1 MTTHRDA
8 LRELAEA
15 RPARLT
21 PDAPPSDPVVFTAH
35 PQETRG
41 LPTRRLVLAG
51 GALVAAAAVGV
62 TAVVLPEAARPPADT
77 ATSAA
82 PAPQTASDWLLVA
95 ATSSATAPS
104 RSGRYWVYRSEEAA
118 KDHPTLVIEQWLTTM
133 ERAPSAA
140 YFQDPAT
147 GAWSRRNMAGHTAA
161 NNFLLG
167 GQGRSAQAI
176 AALPSEPDKLKA
188 KLLTWYPGGGAVDG
202 DQADFLFYSASA
214 LVMNLPARPEVR
226 SAAYRM
232 LAGVP
237 GITALGRVTD
247 PAGRTGIAVAI
258 SHRGDGGA
266 QGQVRLII
274 DPTTGSALAQE
285 RWTDGVRSSYTALL
299 TAGWSD
305 EDLPSAA
312 DIH

>member
-15 RPARLT
+15 RPGRLT
-21 PDAPPSDPVVFTAH
+21 PDAPPADPIAFTAH
-35 PQETRG
+35 PQQTRG

-62 TAVVLPEAARPPADT
+62 TAIVVPKATQPPADT
-77 ATSAA
+77 ATAAGPA
-82 PAPQTASDWLLVA
+82 PAPQTAQDWLLVA
-95 ATSSATAPS
+95 ATSSATAPA
-104 RSGRYWVYRSEEAA
+104 RAGRYWVYRSEEAA
-118 KDHPTLVIEQWLTTM
+118 KDHPTLVIEQWLSTVD
-133 ERAPSAA
+133 RAPTAA
-140 YFQDPAT
+140 YFRDPVS
-147 GAWSRRNMAGHTAA
+147 GAWSRRDMQGHSAA

-176 AALPSEPDKLKA
+176 AALPADPDKLKA
-188 KLLTWYPGGGAVDG
+188 KLLTWYAGGDG

-214 LVMNLPARPEVR
+214 LVLSLPARPQVR

-247 PAGRTGIAVAI
+247 AAGRTGIAVAI
-258 SHRGDGGA
+258 SHRGDSGA

-274 DPTTGSALAQE
+274 DPTTGAALAQE

-299 TAGWSD
+299 TAGWSN
-305 EDLPSAA
+305 EDPPAAA

>member
-1 MTTHRDA
+1 
-8 LRELAEA
+8 
-15 RPARLT
+15 
-21 PDAPPSDPVVFTAH
+21 
-35 PQETRG
+35 
-41 LPTRRLVLAG
+41 
-51 GALVAAAAVGV
+51 
-62 TAVVLPEAARPPADT
+62 
-77 ATSAA
+77 
-82 PAPQTASDWLLVA
+82 LVA
-95 ATSSATAPS
+95 ATSSATAPG

-118 KDHPTLVIEQWLTTM
+118 KDHPTLVVEQWLSTVD
-133 ERAPSAA
+133 RAPTVA
-140 YFQDPAT
+140 YFRDPAN
-147 GAWSRRNMAGHTAA
+147 GAWSRRDMEGHTAA
-161 NNFLLG
+161 NNFLLA

-176 AALPSEPDKLKA
+176 AALPSDPDKLKA
-188 KLLTWYPGGGAVDG
+188 KLLTWYAGGGAVDG

-214 LVMNLPARPEVR
+214 LVLNLPARPEVR

-247 PAGRTGIAVAI
+247 PAGRSGIAVAVN
-258 SHRGDGGA
+258 HRGDSGA
-266 QGQVRLII
+266 QGQVRLVI
-274 DPTTGSALAQE
+274 DPTSGSALAQE